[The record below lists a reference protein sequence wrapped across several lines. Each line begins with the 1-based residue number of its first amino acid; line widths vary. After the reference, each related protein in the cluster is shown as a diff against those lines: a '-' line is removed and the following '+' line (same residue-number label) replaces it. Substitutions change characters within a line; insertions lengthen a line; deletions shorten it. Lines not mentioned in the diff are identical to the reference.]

1 MSGKTIVCDEKQ
13 VHLQDAITT
22 SDDVGDMKDLVSP
35 SKIQFGDFLRKSYRE
50 NVDKIIDDFLKEFI
64 EKIKTM
70 CIQST
75 QLGFRKYEFSLFRDF
90 QVYCRNNN
98 YSNTLYVE
106 EEDTITNKLN
116 MWATSEGISVTVN
129 GPSKEG
135 SARHENSYDTI
146 VKW

>member
-1 MSGKTIVCDEKQ
+1 MPDKNIFCDKNQ
-13 VHLQDAITT
+13 VHLQDVIAT
-22 SDDVGDMKDLVSP
+22 SDDVGDMEDFVSP

-75 QLGFRKYEFSLFRDF
+75 QLGFRKYEFALFRDF
-90 QVYCRNNN
+90 QVYCMNNN

-129 GPSKEG
+129 RPSKEG

>member
-1 MSGKTIVCDEKQ
+1 MNNNIFCKEKQ
-13 VHLQDAITT
+13 VHLHDVIAT
-22 SDDVGDMKDLVSP
+22 SEDVGDMKDFSP
-35 SKIQFGDFLRKSYRE
+35 STKLQFGDVLRKSYRE
-50 NVDKIIDDFLKEFI
+50 NVEKIIDDFLKEFI

-75 QLGFRKYEFSLFRDF
+75 QLGFRKYDFALFRDF

-98 YSNTLYVE
+98 FSNTLYVE
-106 EEDTITNKLN
+106 EEETIINKLN
-116 MWATSEGISVTVN
+116 MWATSEGINITVN
-129 GPSKEG
+129 RPSKEE